1 MRPRSPGAEMSMVMQ
16 HELLQVYRP
25 GAAVAEAHEGVRLVW
40 ADFTRGGAAS
50 PLFAQAAERFGAMR
64 VTEWSA
70 IPATS
75 GSPPPFVLCVEVD
88 RMLPGE
94 LEPLRRITARSPSLP
109 VLMLAGDHCD
119 ELVLEALRAR
129 VWDYL
134 AKPVPWCE
142 LERRV
147 TGFLDRTPAQVP
159 REQRTASAI
168 ALVAE
173 RFRERVELDTAAQRC
188 PMSASHFSRVFKR
201 EQGMTFSRYLL
212 EYRIRRACD
221 LLSEAHR
228 SVKEVGFDVGFNDA
242 AYFSR
247 TFRRCVGMCPTE
259 YQSSDAG

>member
-1 MRPRSPGAEMSMVMQ
+1 MVMQ
-16 HELLQVYRP
+16 HDFLQVSRSGGVDP
-25 GAAVAEAHEGVRLVW
+25 EAREGVGLVW
-40 ADFTRGGAAS
+40 ADLTRGSAAS
-50 PLFAQAAERFGAMR
+50 PLFARAAECFGAMR

-75 GSPPPFVLCVEVD
+75 GSAPPFVLCVEID
-88 RMLPGE
+88 RVLPGE
-94 LEPLRRITARSPSLP
+94 LEPLRRITARNPSLP

-119 ELVLEALRAR
+119 EVVLEALRAR

-134 AKPVPWCE
+134 PQPVPWCE

-147 TGFLDRTPAQVP
+147 TGFLDRTPVPAP

-173 RFRERVELDTAAQRC
+173 RFRERVDLDTAAQRC
-188 PMSASHFSRVFKR
+188 HMSASHFSRVFKR

-259 YQSSDAG
+259 YQSSGAG

>member
-1 MRPRSPGAEMSMVMQ
+1 MVMQ
-16 HELLQVYRP
+16 HDLILEALRSGGADADP
-25 GAAVAEAHEGVRLVW
+25 GDGVRLVW
-40 ADFTRGGAAS
+40 ADLTRSSAAS
-50 PLFAQAAERFGAMR
+50 PLFAQAAECFGAMR

-75 GSPPPFVLCVEVD
+75 GSTPPFVLCVEVD
-88 RMLPGE
+88 RVLPGE
-94 LEPLRRITARSPSLP
+94 LEPLRRITARNPSLP

-134 AKPVPWCE
+134 AQPVPWCE

-147 TGFLDRTPAQVP
+147 GGFLARTPAKAP
-159 REQRTASAI
+159 REQRTASAL

-173 RFRERVELDTAAQRC
+173 RFRERVDLVTAAQRC
-188 PMSASHFSRVFKR
+188 HMSASHFSRVFKR

-221 LLSEAHR
+221 LLSAAHR
-228 SVKEVGFDVGFNDA
+228 SVKEVGYDVGFNDA

-259 YQSSDAG
+259 YQSTGVG